1 MKPDPALADLDVQGY
16 ADLLESRLLA
26 FNRPDEGSKLAAMDI
41 FDRTVMQWTPAHRWW
56 YWFFEGLS
64 PAARIR
70 FQHAIG
76 EVFTR
81 IRPSSFPLQ
90 AFDELAVVAAN
101 SAALQAVPAMV
112 RVVADG
118 GEWSRGSMRPLAAVL
133 ADWLGSVH
141 ATESLDA
148 ALARR
153 ADLPAG
159 AVLVTA
165 GGDLHTLVVAEL
177 YPWPAVDGYRQRLHH
192 VIGGL
197 AQAGSVDVVA
207 PLRPGMADPEPPGHP
222 EVLRTLTVPMGDAAG
237 PRSWL
242 GDWFGAGVP
251 RRLLALDW
259 SELVSSL
266 AEWRTDYDLV
276 WYSHVDA
283 WLPTHELLS
292 DIPSIVDFD
301 NLENLSMRLRRRIP
315 PRFEPSDGVKGRV
328 GTLARWATSR
338 GFDVVDERR
347 WDDVQRRCASQVDHV
362 VVCSDLDVE
371 RSGCP
376 NAVVVA
382 NGADAAERVRRD
394 RTSWAG
400 EHPVVVFVG
409 ALDYEPNTEA
419 MSWFLRDV
427 WPIVRRGRPDAVLRV
442 VGRGEAQRPGDGVV
456 VMTFVRAGEHV
467 SAGQR
472 ILMYHN
478 PAEVWVE
485 ANVKETE
492 VARLKLGMPAQV
504 RVDAFP
510 GEVFKGEIERIGD
523 AATSKFALLPN
534 PNPSG
539 NFTRVTQRLPL
550 RIRLADKASRLK
562 PGMLVEVDV
571 DTRHP

>member
-1 MKPDPALADLDVQGY
+1 M
-16 ADLLESRLLA
+16 
-26 FNRPDEGSKLAAMDI
+26 GS
-41 FDRTVMQWTPAHRWW
+41 
-56 YWFFEGLS
+56 
-64 PAARIR
+64 
-70 FQHAIG
+70 
-76 EVFTR
+76 
-81 IRPSSFPLQ
+81 
-90 AFDELAVVAAN
+90 
-101 SAALQAVPAMV
+101 
-112 RVVADG
+112 
-118 GEWSRGSMRPLAAVL
+118 
-133 ADWLGSVH
+133 
-141 ATESLDA
+141 
-148 ALARR
+148 
-153 ADLPAG
+153 
-159 AVLVTA
+159 
-165 GGDLHTLVVAEL
+165 GDLHTLVVAEL

-427 WPIVRRGRPDAVLRV
+427 WPIVRSGRPDAVLRV
-442 VGRGEAQRPGDGVV
+442 VGRGGDALGSLARTEGVEMLGRVDDVQVELDRADVAIVPIRVGAGTRLKVIEALANRLPMVTTTVGCEGIDVTDGHTALIADDPVGFAGAVLRLVADGGLRQALGDAGSDLFEQRYTWAAIQHG
-456 VMTFVRAGEHV
+456 
-467 SAGQR
+467 
-472 ILMYHN
+472 
-478 PAEVWVE
+478 VE
-485 ANVKETE
+485 AL
-492 VARLKLGMPAQV
+492 ARSTAG
-504 RVDAFP
+504 
-510 GEVFKGEIERIGD
+510 
-523 AATSKFALLPN
+523 TS
-534 PNPSG
+534 
-539 NFTRVTQRLPL
+539 R
-550 RIRLADKASRLK
+550 SR
-562 PGMLVEVDV
+562 
-571 DTRHP
+571 